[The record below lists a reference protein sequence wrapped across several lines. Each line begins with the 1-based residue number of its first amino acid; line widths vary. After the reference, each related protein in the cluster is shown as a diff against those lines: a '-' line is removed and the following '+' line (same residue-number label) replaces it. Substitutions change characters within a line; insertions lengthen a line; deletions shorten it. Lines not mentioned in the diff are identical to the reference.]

1 MITENPVKS
10 RLQQRTAPIALA
22 IRSNHEISQELSLT
36 AFKSDMEFAFLFDNF
51 VWSSYGTPW
60 LEQSAAGKL
69 DQLSHLAAR
78 AFAQTIFGSHHHL
91 EATKAEGSDGHTIV
105 LRVLSEEL
113 GREGAPGTE
122 ALIIPIMILLI
133 HAVSRSQAH

>member
-1 MITENPVKS
+1 MMTENPVKQ
-10 RLQQRTAPIALA
+10 RLQQRPVPIELA
-22 IRSNHEISQELSLT
+22 IRTSQEIPHELSLT
-36 AFKSDMEFAFLFDNF
+36 PFKSDLEFAFLFDNF

-69 DQLSHLAAR
+69 DRLSHLAAR

-91 EATKAEGSDGHTIV
+91 KAVKAEGSDGHTIV

-133 HAVSRSQAH
+133 HAVSRSQAP